1 MKRLTSTESVI
12 APSCPAFYQQGG
24 ILIES
29 LIGMLILALIGG
41 GIMHATARM
50 TNAQRDMAINHLA
63 VDQMRTMLMS
73 RSSAGVDLCAGAH
86 SIALPGQEE
95 PLAVTVKGCG
105 LAPAKITG
113 IQIGG
118 AVIGEQTIQS
128 LQPLVLEVGQDDEL
142 VSVGGVAGND
152 S

>member
-1 MKRLTSTESVI
+1 MKRLTSIKSAMA
-12 APSCPAFYQQGG
+12 APCQQRGG

-29 LIGMLILALIGG
+29 LIGMLVLALIGG

-50 TNAQRDMAINHLA
+50 TNAQREMAINHLA

-73 RSSAGVDLCAGAH
+73 RSAGGNDLCTGEH
-86 SIALPGQEE
+86 SISLPGQEE
-95 PLAVTVKGCG
+95 PLALTVKGCE
-105 LAPAKITG
+105 LAPAKING
-113 IQIGG
+113 IQIDGV
-118 AVIGEQTIQS
+118 AIGEQTIQS
-128 LQPLVLEVGQDDEL
+128 LQPLVLEVGEDDAL

>member
-1 MKRLTSTESVI
+1 MKRLTSINTAVT
-12 APSCPAFYQQGG
+12 AAYPQRGG

-29 LIGMLILALIGG
+29 LIGMLVLALIGG

-73 RSSAGVDLCAGAH
+73 RSSGGTDLCTGEH
-86 SIALPGQEE
+86 SISLPGQEE
-95 PLAVTVKGCG
+95 PLAVTVKGCA

-113 IQIGG
+113 IKIDGV
-118 AVIGEQTIQS
+118 AIGEQTIQS
-128 LQPLVLEVGQDDEL
+128 LQPLVLEVGEDDDL
-142 VSVGGVAGND
+142 VRVGGVAGND